1 VRLRRIIPPLDLAR
15 RLAPVLCLLAIAG
28 VAAHAN
34 AAEFYTED
42 LRISMAAAGPQG
54 LQAFLVRPAASKR
67 YPLALLSHG
76 TRDFDDRATMTA
88 HKYYAFALEFTRRG
102 FAALIVLRR
111 GYGTSPGDRVDRLEP
126 CARAA

>member
-1 VRLRRIIPPLDLAR
+1 LDLAR

-76 TRDFDDRATMTA
+76 TPRDFDDRATTTA
-88 HKYYAFALEFTRRG
+88 HKYYTITLEFTRRG

-111 GYGTSPGDRVDRLEP
+111 GYGTSPGDRVDRLEH